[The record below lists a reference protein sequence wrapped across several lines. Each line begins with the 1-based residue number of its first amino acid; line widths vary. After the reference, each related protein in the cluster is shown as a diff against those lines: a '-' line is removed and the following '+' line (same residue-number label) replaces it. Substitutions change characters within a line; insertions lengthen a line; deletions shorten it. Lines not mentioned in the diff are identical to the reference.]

1 MNHLIQA
8 NNTASPPDGRPHSL
22 RHRAHSQP
30 GARLTQRKAAGGKRP
45 GVKMQE
51 ISPADRGHRGAA
63 GAEAARRPARRQSA
77 PADRHNNWPGSAAYG
92 GQPRQAGRR
101 RPADRGRQRRHAA
114 APPLVA
120 SDGAGDLR
128 RPALRNIQRQTD
140 IALRAAH
147 RQAAHQS
154 IRVRQRL
161 LMLKGKTNTV
171 RKNITQLSRLS
182 ASIPSAR

>member
-1 MNHLIQA
+1 MAGNLGKLVA
-8 NNTASPPDGRPHSL
+8 GGR
-22 RHRAHSQP
+22 QI
-30 GARLTQRKAAGGKRP
+30 AAGK
-45 GVKMQE
+45 
-51 ISPADRGHRGAA
+51 
-63 GAEAARRPARRQSA
+63 
-77 PADRHNNWPGSAAYG
+77 G
-92 GQPRQAGRR
+92 GMLQPR
-101 RPADRGRQRRHAA
+101 
-114 APPLVA
+114 PLVA
-120 SDGAGDLR
+120 GDGAGDLR

-161 LMLKGKTNTV
+161 LMLKGKPNTV